1 MSIMTRN
8 EKYEFNVYRKK
19 AITNVQVKPTS
30 CHDTKILDGIFIGFV
45 NRAYAICDDKYI
57 EEELQFLTNV
67 FVANEYDINRLKSL
81 IEKFNQKREVPNENS
96 NSDPDQRIIV
106 FLPWVLGLSSK
117 LQKTLRKL
125 NINAVF
131 ESSANI
137 KTILTGKNKT
147 KL

>member
-1 MSIMTRN
+1 MFDFLKVSRS
-8 EKYEFNVYRKK
+8 F
-19 AITNVQVKPTS
+19 
-30 CHDTKILDGIFIGFV
+30 GF
-45 NRAYAICDDKYI
+45 CDDKYI